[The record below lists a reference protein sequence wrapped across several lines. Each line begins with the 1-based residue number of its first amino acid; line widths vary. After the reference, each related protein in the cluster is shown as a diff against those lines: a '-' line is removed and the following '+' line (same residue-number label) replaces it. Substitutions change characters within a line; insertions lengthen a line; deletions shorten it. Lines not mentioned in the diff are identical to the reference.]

1 MAADTQSDAPLPEA
15 PFAQLFWTQPALLL
29 WAENFVQYLT
39 SDGPSARL
47 PPPKVANIT
56 DIQRRAIRLYTASAG
71 LILAGHP
78 LPDWLA
84 EQLRV
89 SWIECV
95 TELRGQ
101 GIFLPEDSPT
111 LTPPTITS
119 VHEQVA
125 WQLAL
130 STT

>member
-1 MAADTQSDAPLPEA
+1 MADDTQSGDPLPEA

-71 LILAGHP
+71 IILAGHP
-78 LPDWLA
+78 LPDWVLA
-84 EQLRV
+84 
-89 SWIECV
+89 
-95 TELRGQ
+95 G
-101 GIFLPEDSPT
+101 G
-111 LTPPTITS
+111 
-119 VHEQVA
+119 
-125 WQLAL
+125 
-130 STT
+130 